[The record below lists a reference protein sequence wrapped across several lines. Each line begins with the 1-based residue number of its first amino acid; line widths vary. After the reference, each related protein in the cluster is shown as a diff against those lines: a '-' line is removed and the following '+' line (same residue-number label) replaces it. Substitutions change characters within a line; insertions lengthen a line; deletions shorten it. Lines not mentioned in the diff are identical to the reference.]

1 MNVATILNDKG
12 RSIATVAHDATMVEA
27 ARLLQQHNVGAL
39 VVLGERSELVGIL
52 SERDIVRMIGKSG
65 ADCLNQPV
73 SQFMS
78 ADVFTCAP
86 SDTVNTLMSQMTERR
101 VRHLPVVDDG
111 KLAGIVSIGDVVKW
125 RIVEAESRAQAL
137 REYIATG

>member
-12 RSIATVAHDATMVEA
+12 RSVASIAHSATTLQA
-27 ARLLQQHNVGAL
+27 AKLLQQKNVGAL
-39 VVLGERSELVGIL
+39 VVLGDQNELTGIL
-52 SERDIVRMIGKSG
+52 SERDIVRMLGECG
-65 ADCLNQPV
+65 PECLDQPV
-73 SQFMS
+73 SKFMS
-78 ADVFTCAP
+78 ADVFTCVP
-86 SDTVNTLMSQMTERR
+86 SDTVSALMSLMTERR
-101 VRHLPVVDDG
+101 VRHLPVLEDG